1 MYLVFNG
8 NDYTKYCNIFK
19 IFHSF
24 DKALDYATERVKEF
38 SEVEF
43 EYTDEYIKTR
53 LRESYDGSERV
64 FGISRGV
71 FYYGSP
77 SAPSDSSYIGIEYVR
92 VGDMKR

>member
-8 NDYTKYCNIFK
+8 NSYGTYNHIFEV
-19 IFHSF
+19 FHSF

-38 SEVEF
+38 DGIGH
-43 EYTDEYIKTR
+43 TDEYIKNR

-64 FGISRGV
+64 FGISRGL

-77 SAPSDSSYIGIEYVR
+77 STSFEDSFIGIEYVR
-92 VGDMKR
+92 VGDM